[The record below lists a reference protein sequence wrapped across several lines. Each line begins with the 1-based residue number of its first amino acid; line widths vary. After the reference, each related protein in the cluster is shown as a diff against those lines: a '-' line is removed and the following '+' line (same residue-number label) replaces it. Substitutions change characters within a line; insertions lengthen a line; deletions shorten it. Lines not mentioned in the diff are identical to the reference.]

1 MTERTDVTDDKAK
14 QPAKKIS
21 LPEEEK
27 GPMFVKT
34 LEHTVRFSALA
45 NAGGALATATVIG
58 ATAKEGEILNILA
71 VPLGLFAGGVVCAL
85 LTAASSIFV
94 VSKMATGKLMSM
106 PPPFEWVGPFL
117 YKFGNA
123 TLVGTVACFIL
134 GCVTGVM
141 VIAFA

>member
-1 MTERTDVTDDKAK
+1 MTDDKAK

-21 LPEEEK
+21 LPKEEK
-27 GPMFVKT
+27 GPMLVKT
-34 LEHTVRFSALA
+34 LEHTIRFSALA

-71 VPLGLFAGGVVCAL
+71 VPLGLFACGVVCAL
-85 LTAASSIFV
+85 LTAAGSIFS
-94 VSKMATGKLMSM
+94 VSKMATGKVMPMS
-106 PPPFEWVGPFL
+106 PPFGWVGPFL
-117 YKFGNA
+117 YKFGDA

-134 GCVTGVM
+134 GCATGVM